1 MMKEIIFLNKNIYS
15 LTIKKKKYNLIYFY
29 NKNIFFYLFCNYEI
43 RTNNNLNYIELKK
56 KNNLNREITNIFH
69 NIFEYSIKKFI
80 FNGKGFKLKK
90 ISNKNI
96 FNFNNSHLKMIF
108 EKKIK
113 IIKNN
118 KNSFIFLQKYKNK
131 NIKIINFLINL
142 FKMNIFTK
150 KGIKLSSKII
160 KIKKTK
166 KK

>member
-1 MMKEIIFLNKNIYS
+1 MIKEIIFLNKNIFS
-15 LTIKKKKYNLIYFY
+15 LTIKKKNSNLIYFF
-29 NKNIFFYLFCNYEI
+29 NQNNFFYLFCNYEI
-43 RTNNNLNYIELKK
+43 KINNNLNYIEIRK
-56 KNNLNREITNIFH
+56 KNNTNKEITNIFY
-69 NIFEYSIKKFI
+69 NIFDYNIKKFI

-118 KNSFIFLQKYKNK
+118 KNSFIFLQKYKK
-131 NIKIINFLINL
+131 NNVKLINFLITL
-142 FKMNIFTK
+142 FKINIFTK